1 MSGVTGAVVG
11 AAVVGGSMYSA
22 NQQNK
27 AAKRAAEQ
35 QQAGIKEAQQYSQV
49 AADVAVE
56 TLQPLVDRG
65 VAAEQAFRPT
75 LAQYGQVG
83 QAGVKQLQQQGGDL
97 NVNQFLDPSMKFAME
112 QGTQA
117 IERSAAARGGLLSG
131 AALKDLAQFSTDL
144 ASQNYNNAVTQ
155 AMNDRAQRSS
165 IAGQQIDLGNTALQ
179 YGIDKESTGINA
191 LGQQSNI
198 ASMQGG
204 NMANLAM
211 TSGNV
216 AARGTAS
223 QTSVLGA
230 GLSAGGGLGMSF
242 MNAPSNSVMGG
253 MASSFFSDERLKYG
267 VDDITDEEVDEF
279 LSALAPKSY
288 EYTEEAIDKGAPT
301 GRKSGVMAQD
311 MQKSKLGK
319 QLVKETPEGDLK
331 VDSNMALSALMA
343 AGANANKRLK
353 ALENKSKG
361 KK

>member
-35 QQAGIKEAQQYSQV
+35 QQAGINQAQQYSQV
-49 AADVAVE
+49 AADEAVE

-155 AMNDRAQRSS
+155 AMNDRSQRAS

-230 GLSAGGGLGMSF
+230 GLSSLGGL
-242 MNAPSNSVMGG
+242 A
-253 MASSFFSDERLKYG
+253 ASYFSDERMKYG
-267 VDDITDEEVDEF
+267 IDDISDEEVDEF
-279 LSALAPKSY
+279 LSKLEPKSY
-288 EYTEEAIDKGAPT
+288 EYTEEAEMKGAPK

-311 MQKSKLGK
+311 MVKSKMGK
-319 QLVKETPEGDLK
+319 QIVHETEEGDMK

-343 AGANANKRLK
+343 SGANINKRLK
-353 ALENKSKG
+353 AVEGKIKG